1 MARKKAK
8 RKRAGVALAPEIAAA
23 VKGLLGDL
31 RKHEEEREPLE
42 TSLHVVR
49 SQLGM
54 SGERDMALVDAL
66 GGDSTERSARLLQA
80 LLDSASDKRVV
91 KGIKRSLYRLDQQG
105 VSIEPVGKT
114 SQGPSILRPLAE
126 EQTKGLISAVDAEG
140 GQVLFL
146 TLSRKPKGLYLLQ
159 GIVSDTRGLME
170 FNRVETTKRGF
181 REFYQSI
188 REPGQLP
195 IVEVDPGYCRFR
207 LEEAVQLNE
216 SRGEPPPVAYLSA
229 KRDLQRLE
237 KSETPPVFLSLNEKK
252 IHANPRFLKNSADL
266 FETDLFSS
274 WFLPREE
281 MQKYAD
287 LIAEAEESR
296 LVLNPAQKEA
306 RLQETYR
313 KALAELFPE
322 ERRQLYRRRL
332 EEMAYV
338 LLKDG
343 REDNAKAALAASI
356 DLRSILT
363 SLEPNPFLLNLLIRS
378 IYVIMAQEME
388 KKKTE
393 PSLIVKP

>member
-1 MARKKAK
+1 
-8 RKRAGVALAPEIAAA
+8 
-23 VKGLLGDL
+23 
-31 RKHEEEREPLE
+31 
-42 TSLHVVR
+42 
-49 SQLGM
+49 
-54 SGERDMALVDAL
+54 
-66 GGDSTERSARLLQA
+66 
-80 LLDSASDKRVV
+80 
-91 KGIKRSLYRLDQQG
+91 
-105 VSIEPVGKT
+105 
-114 SQGPSILRPLAE
+114 
-126 EQTKGLISAVDAEG
+126 
-140 GQVLFL
+140 
-146 TLSRKPKGLYLLQ
+146 
-159 GIVSDTRGLME
+159 
-170 FNRVETTKRGF
+170 
-181 REFYQSI
+181 
-188 REPGQLP
+188 
-195 IVEVDPGYCRFR
+195 
-207 LEEAVQLNE
+207 VQLNE